1 MKKEEFEAAKAE
13 ALRQLFKG
21 QSLFGKGGAL
31 APLLKE
37 ILDSALDAEMESH
50 LDETQR
56 SEGNKRNGYKRK
68 VLKTSEGPIELKT
81 PQDRQSNFEPQLIK
95 KRQTI
100 LADSL
105 ESKILGLYGL
115 GMSYRDIS
123 NHIREMYDMEV
134 SIGVLKEIT
143 DRILPKV
150 TAWRSRPL
158 DEVYPIVWLDAMR
171 YKLRE
176 DHRVVTKS
184 LYNIMAIN
192 KDGHKEILGIY
203 VSENEGANFWL
214 QVLTDLH
221 ERGVKDLLIVCTDNL
236 SGFTE
241 AIESIYP
248 QAEVQKCLVH
258 QVRNS
263 LRYTASKDQKEMVV
277 DMKKVYK
284 ADNKDLAELA
294 LDELCKKWK
303 NKYPKVTESWQ
314 RNWEELSTFFKYTAP
329 IRRLIYTTNPIE
341 GYHRQIRKV
350 TKTKGAF
357 TSENALL
364 KLIYLA
370 TQRIQEKWKSPVQ
383 NWSITVQQLA
393 IHFEG
398 RLQLEIN

>member
-1 MKKEEFEAAKAE
+1 MKKEDFEAAKAE
-13 ALRQLFKG
+13 ALSQLLKG

-37 ILDSALDAEMESH
+37 ILDSALDAEMEAH

-56 SEGNKRNGYKRK
+56 SEGNKRNGYKQK
-68 VLKTSEGPIELKT
+68 ILKTSEGPIELKT

-123 NHIREMYDMEV
+123 NHIQEMYDMEV
-134 SIGVLKEIT
+134 SIGVLREIT

-150 TAWRSRPL
+150 TAWRGRPL

-192 KDGHKEILGIY
+192 KEGHKEILGIY

-236 SGFTE
+236 TGFTQ
-241 AIESIYP
+241 AIGSIYP

-263 LRYTASKDQKEMVV
+263 LRYTASKDQKEMVA

-294 LDELCKKWK
+294 LEELCKKWK
-303 NKYPKVTESWQ
+303 SKYPKVTESWQ

-357 TSENALL
+357 TSEDALL
-364 KLIYLA
+364 KLVYLA
-370 TQRIQEKWKSPVQ
+370 TQRIQEKWKRPVQ

-393 IHFEG
+393 IYFEG